1 VQETAIDYSLN
12 SGYVPIDTYI
22 PLGIAGEGDYAMA
35 WRLEGTYIENCNCD
49 IVCPCVASAF
59 AAPATYDRCNVV
71 LAWHIEAGEVDGT
84 DVSDLS
90 VVLVVDSP
98 RQMSEGNWRVGMF
111 MDDRASDEQAEKLG
125 GIFSGQMGGPLANLV
140 PLISENLGMEVASI
154 EHIDDGLRH
163 RVRVGNAID
172 VEIEDLVSPFDPD
185 GPLPKLTETKHP
197 ANSELTPARTLSGRV
212 QGLGIDFSGEGK
224 SGLSTPFSWAE

>member
-1 VQETAIDYSLN
+1 
-12 SGYVPIDTYI
+12 
-22 PLGIAGEGDYAMA
+22 MA

-49 IVCPCVASAF
+49 VVCPCAASAF
-59 AAPATYDRCNVV
+59 AAPASYDRCNAA
-71 LAWHIEAGEVDGT
+71 LAWHIDSGEVDGT

-90 VVLVVDSP
+90 VVLVLDTP

-125 GIFSGQMGGPLANLV
+125 DIFSGQMGGPLANLV

-163 RVRVGNAID
+163 RVKVGDAVD

-197 ANSELTPARTLSGRV
+197 ANPDLTPARTLSARV
-212 QGLGIDFSGEGK
+212 QGLGLDFSGEDK
-224 SGLSTPFSWAE
+224 SGLSTPFSWRE

>member
-1 VQETAIDYSLN
+1 VT
-12 SGYVPIDTYI
+12 
-22 PLGIAGEGDYAMA
+22 
-35 WRLEGTYIENCNCD
+35 
-49 IVCPCVASAF
+49 
-59 AAPATYDRCNVV
+59 
-71 LAWHIEAGEVDGT
+71 LAWHIDSGEVNGT

-90 VVLVVDSP
+90 VVLVLDTP

-140 PLISENLGMEVASI
+140 PLISENLGMQVASI

-163 RVRVGNAID
+163 RVRVDDAID
-172 VEIEDLVSPFDPD
+172 MEIEDLVSPVDPD
-185 GPLPKLTETKHP
+185 GPLPKLTQTRHP
-197 ANSELTPARTLSGRV
+197 ANSDMTPARSLSARV

-224 SGLSTPFSWAE
+224 SGMSTRFSWAE

>member
-1 VQETAIDYSLN
+1 
-12 SGYVPIDTYI
+12 
-22 PLGIAGEGDYAMA
+22 MA
-35 WRLEGTYIENCNCD
+35 WRLEGTYIENCNCNV
-49 IVCPCVASAF
+49 VCPCAASAF
-59 AAPATYDRCNVV
+59 AAPATYDRCNAA
-71 LAWHIEAGEVDGT
+71 LAWHIDSGEVDGT

-90 VVLVVDSP
+90 VVLVLDSP
-98 RQMSEGNWRVGMF
+98 RQMSEGDWRVGMF

-163 RVRVGNAID
+163 RLRVGDAID
-172 VEIEDLVSPFDPD
+172 VEIEDLVSPLDPD
-185 GPLPKLTETKHP
+185 GPLPKLTQTRHP
-197 ANSELTPARTLSGRV
+197 ANSDMTPARSLSARV

-224 SGLSTPFSWAE
+224 SGMSTRFSWAE

>member
-1 VQETAIDYSLN
+1 
-12 SGYVPIDTYI
+12 
-22 PLGIAGEGDYAMA
+22 
-35 WRLEGTYIENCNCD
+35 
-49 IVCPCVASAF
+49 
-59 AAPATYDRCNVV
+59 
-71 LAWHIEAGEVDGT
+71 
-84 DVSDLS
+84 VSDLS